1 MAEVSQIALP
11 SSRSGS
17 CAIHVPA
24 PVDHHVACRYIK
36 VAIQMEL
43 KASDVVQTRS
53 PPVSSPLT
61 SAHTFPEHLH
71 TKFPELFPDNLL
83 DQNFEC
89 LQLPE
94 VRLALVR
101 YLYTHLYNYLDD
113 ELVEVAPVLDEIIT
127 SSPPRD
133 ELVARRQQI
142 VPGIAM
148 ARVIVDRLLDSRDT
162 DGLDSGQYDQ
172 TLTSVLAQLYKL
184 VGKPV
189 IE

>member
-1 MAEVSQIALP
+1 
-11 SSRSGS
+11 
-17 CAIHVPA
+17 VPA
-24 PVDHHVACRYIK
+24 TAR
-36 VAIQMEL
+36 
-43 KASDVVQTRS
+43 
-53 PPVSSPLT
+53 
-61 SAHTFPEHLH
+61 
-71 TKFPELFPDNLL
+71 
-83 DQNFEC
+83 
-89 LQLPE
+89 
-94 VRLALVR
+94 
-101 YLYTHLYNYLDD
+101 DD